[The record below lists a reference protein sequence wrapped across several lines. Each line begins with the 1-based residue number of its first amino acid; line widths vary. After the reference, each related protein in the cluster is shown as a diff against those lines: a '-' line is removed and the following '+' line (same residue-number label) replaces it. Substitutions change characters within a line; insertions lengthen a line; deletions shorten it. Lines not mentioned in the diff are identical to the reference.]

1 MIWMSRIVLIFLI
14 TVSAVADLRGAQVQ
28 PKLFFSISCIFLGKF
43 GKIVWW
49 PPPPRFEPPPSR
61 NSRSAP
67 GVYVRL
73 TRRRG
78 VCLLSW
84 GLHGDPPQKADP
96 LPPSRTDAPPNTAPP
111 REQKNTFENI
121 IFRHTSFA
129 VGKNEYLHCA
139 RIPNGLVWGHI
150 HENNNYTIND
160 QNWFDFVFIQIKPVI
175 AQLVEWRT
183 VVGWLSGILRS
194 AVRLRL
200 AGNG

>member
-111 REQKNTFENI
+111 PVNRK
-121 IFRHTSFA
+121 
-129 VGKNEYLHCA
+129 
-139 RIPNGLVWGHI
+139 IPLK
-150 HENNNYTIND
+150 T
-160 QNWFDFVFIQIKPVI
+160 
-175 AQLVEWRT
+175 
-183 VVGWLSGILRS
+183 LSSAILR
-194 AVRLRL
+194 LRSVKMSTCIAL
-200 AGNG
+200 VSRMALFEDTYMKTTIIP